1 MAQDRDIKGEIHRV
15 IFRRKRTSASLFLSK
30 TDDLSSKCVIYQWI
44 DELYTSFFYAMHKSS
59 YVLR

>member
-1 MAQDRDIKGEIHRV
+1 M
-15 IFRRKRTSASLFLSK
+15 SAPLLLSK
-30 TDDLSSKCVIYQWI
+30 TGDIGLKCVIYQWI